1 MSLWLAAKI
10 STKQNYSESGRVLQK
25 RFSYFA
31 ICGADTL
38 YTMESLLKNLKEHVT
53 CSICL
58 DTFTEPK
65 TIACLH
71 TFCCECLKRH
81 ALTTQREGKFRC
93 PECQGE
99 VSVSE
104 RGFDQLPTG
113 FLQNSLL
120 GLLAVQQ
127 SSDGSEISCGNCRKK
142 SVETSFCF
150 ECGTFMCLDCV
161 NAHEL
166 LRNVAF
172 DGHKVRR
179 TKHFQAEDYEALL
192 KRQSFCSQ
200 QYHERELTRFFCLE
214 CQTCVCQVCVVTD
227 HRNHD
232 MDPLDKAADH
242 VKATIITG
250 TEMMNEKRDI
260 CSNVVREFE
269 QIIVDLETNISTA
282 KCKVSEAAE
291 QIIAK
296 IRERERETI
305 NALESTRVSRTEK
318 LSSLKTQVQSL
329 VKQINQ
335 AIEFAENLVQRS
347 SSSDILQSK
356 KSLEERF
363 KDLNESL
370 VPTLPVSA
378 FVRFVSTLEPESLIL
393 GFVATSEPE
402 AQENDFQAGVEAEL
416 IGLNIEP
423 AEKVG
428 SLMTSKREDGTFQVS
443 FTPKVPGSYNVQ
455 LAVNAGK
462 LSPKTIFAGRIQVKQ
477 RRFEVVGE
485 LDLKGETIQ
494 NPRSI
499 AVNSKSSLIAVTDYS
514 GHCILLFDGEGNY
527 LRKIGCKGPSVGQLN
542 TPCGITFI
550 NDSEILVA
558 DQLNHRIQQFNVKTG
573 KAVRAFG
580 KRGEGV
586 GEFRNPV
593 GIFMDGEERIIVA
606 DLNNDRI
613 QVFTKEG
620 ELVFSFGPG
629 TLKDPTAC
637 IVHQNTFIVS
647 DTGNHCLKIFDGS
660 GNLLRRIGEKGEAG
674 GELNWPR
681 DLSIEKSGSHHNI
694 LVCDRGNQRVLQLTM
709 EGSFTGKTVAK
720 MQKPSG
726 IGITPDGR
734 ILVPDFKAKKIFILQ

>member
-1 MSLWLAAKI
+1 MCF
-10 STKQNYSESGRVLQK
+10 TKALELLRNLY
-25 RFSYFA
+25 
-31 ICGADTL
+31 GADTL
-38 YTMESLLKNLKEHVT
+38 YTMESLLKNLKEHIT

-81 ALTTQREGKFRC
+81 VLTTQQEGKFRC

-99 VSVSE
+99 VGVPE
-104 RGFDQLPTG
+104 RFDQLPTG

-127 SSDGSEISCGNCRKK
+127 SGDGSEISCGNCRKK

-150 ECGTFMCLDCV
+150 DCGTFMCLDCV

-172 DGHKVRR
+172 HGHKVRR
-179 TKHFQAEDYEALL
+179 TKHFQADDYEALL

-242 VKATIITG
+242 VKATITTG
-250 TEMMNEKRDI
+250 TELMNEKRNI
-260 CSNVVREFE
+260 CNNVGREFE
-269 QIIVDLETNISTA
+269 QLILDLETNVSTA
-282 KCKVSEAAE
+282 KCKVSETAE

-296 IRERERETI
+296 VRKREREAI
-305 NALESTRVSRTEK
+305 NALENTRVSRTEK

-329 VKQINQ
+329 AKQINQ

-356 KSLEERF
+356 KSLEQRF
-363 KDLNESL
+363 KDLTESL
-370 VPTLPVSA
+370 VPKLPVSA
-378 FVRFVSTLEPESLIL
+378 FVRFVSTLEPESLTL

-402 AQENDFQAGVEAEL
+402 GQEHHFQAGVEAEL
-416 IGLNIEP
+416 IDLNIEP
-423 AEKVG
+423 AENVG
-428 SLMTSKREDGTFQVS
+428 SLMTSKREDGTFQVR

-455 LAVNAGK
+455 LAVNTGK
-462 LSPKTIFAGRIQVKQ
+462 LSPKSIFTGHVQVKQ

-485 LDLKGETIQ
+485 LDLKGEIIQ
-494 NPRSI
+494 NSRSI
-499 AVNSKSSLIAVTDYS
+499 AVNSISRLIAVTDSS

-527 LRKIGCKGPSVGQLN
+527 LRKIGCKGPSIGQLN

-558 DQLNHRIQQFNVKTG
+558 DQLNHRIQQFNVQTG
-573 KAVRAFG
+573 KGVRAFG

-586 GEFRNPV
+586 GELRNPK
-593 GIFMDGEERIIVA
+593 GIFMDGEERIVVA
-606 DLNNDRI
+606 DSNNNRI

-620 ELVFSFGPG
+620 EPVFSFGSG
-629 TLKDPTAC
+629 TLKDPMAC
-637 IVHQNTFIVS
+637 IVHQNTFVVADS
-647 DTGNHCLKIFDGS
+647 GNHCLKIFDGS
-660 GNLLRRIGEKGEAG
+660 GKFLCRIGEKGKAD

-681 DLSIEKSGSHHNI
+681 DLSIEKSGNHHNI
-694 LVCDRGNQRVLQLTM
+694 LVCDRDNKRILQLTM
-709 EGSFTGKTVAK
+709 EGSFTGKTVATL
-720 MQKPSG
+720 QKPTG

>member
-1 MSLWLAAKI
+1 MSFKKALELLR
-10 STKQNYSESGRVLQK
+10 NLY
-25 RFSYFA
+25 
-31 ICGADTL
+31 GADTL
-38 YTMESLLKNLKEHVT
+38 YTMESLLKNLKEHIT

-65 TIACLH
+65 TITCLH

-81 ALTTQREGKFRC
+81 ALTTQQEGKFRC

-99 VSVSE
+99 VGVPE
-104 RGFDQLPTG
+104 RFDQLPTG

-127 SSDGSEISCGNCRKK
+127 SGEGSEISCGNCRKK

-150 ECGTFMCLDCV
+150 DCGTFMCLDCV

-172 DGHKVRR
+172 HGPQVRR
-179 TKHFQAEDYEALL
+179 TKHFQADDYEALL

-242 VKATIITG
+242 VKATITTG
-250 TEMMNEKRDI
+250 TELMNEKRNI
-260 CSNVVREFE
+260 CNNVVREFE
-269 QIIVDLETNISTA
+269 QIILDLETNVSTA

-291 QIIAK
+291 QMIAK
-296 IRERERETI
+296 VREREREAI
-305 NALESTRVSRTEK
+305 NALENTRVSKTEK

-329 VKQINQ
+329 AKQINQ

-356 KSLEERF
+356 KSLEQRF

-370 VPTLPVSA
+370 VPKLPVSA
-378 FVRFVSTLEPESLIL
+378 FVRFVSTLEPESLTL

-402 AQENDFQAGVEAEL
+402 GQEHHFQAGVEAEL
-416 IGLNIEP
+416 IDLNIEP
-423 AEKVG
+423 AENVG
-428 SLMTSKREDGTFQVS
+428 SLMTSKREDGTFQVR

-455 LAVNAGK
+455 LAVNTGK
-462 LSPKTIFAGRIQVKQ
+462 LSPKSIFTGHVQVKQ

-485 LDLKGETIQ
+485 LDLKGKIIQ
-494 NPRSI
+494 NSRSI
-499 AVNSKSSLIAVTDYS
+499 AVNSISRLIAVTDSS

-527 LRKIGCKGPSVGQLN
+527 LRKIGCKGPSIGQLN

-558 DQLNHRIQQFNVKTG
+558 DQLNHRIQQFNVQTG
-573 KAVRAFG
+573 KGVRAFG
-580 KRGEGV
+580 KRGDGV
-586 GEFRNPV
+586 GELRNPV
-593 GIFMDGEERIIVA
+593 GTFMDGEERIVVA
-606 DLNNDRI
+606 DLNNNRI

-620 ELVFSFGPG
+620 EPVFSFGSG
-629 TLKDPTAC
+629 TLKDPMAC
-637 IVHQNTFIVS
+637 IVHQNTFVVADS
-647 DTGNHCLKIFDGS
+647 GNHCLKIFDGS
-660 GNLLRRIGEKGEAG
+660 GKFLCRIGEKGKADG
-674 GELNWPR
+674 QLNWPR
-681 DLSIEKSGSHHNI
+681 DLSIEKSGNHHNI
-694 LVCDRGNQRVLQLTM
+694 LVCDRDNKRILQLTM
-709 EGSFTGKTVAK
+709 EGSFTGKTVAAL
-720 MQKPSG
+720 QKPTG

>member
-1 MSLWLAAKI
+1 
-10 STKQNYSESGRVLQK
+10 
-25 RFSYFA
+25 
-31 ICGADTL
+31 
-38 YTMESLLKNLKEHVT
+38 MESLLKNLKEHIT

-81 ALTTQREGKFRC
+81 ALTTQQEGKFRC
-93 PECQGE
+93 PECQGQ
-99 VSVSE
+99 VGVPE
-104 RGFDQLPTG
+104 RFDQLPTG

-127 SSDGSEISCGNCRKK
+127 SGDGSEISCGNCRKK

-150 ECGTFMCLDCV
+150 DCGTFMCLDCV

-172 DGHKVRR
+172 HGHKVRR
-179 TKHFQAEDYEALL
+179 TKHFQADDYEALL

-242 VKATIITG
+242 VKATITTG
-250 TEMMNEKRDI
+250 TELMNEKRNI
-260 CSNVVREFE
+260 CNNVGREFE
-269 QIIVDLETNISTA
+269 QLILDLETNVSTA
-282 KCKVSEAAE
+282 KCKVSETAE

-296 IRERERETI
+296 VRKREREAI
-305 NALESTRVSRTEK
+305 NALENTRVSRTEK

-329 VKQINQ
+329 AKQINQ

-356 KSLEERF
+356 KSLEQRF
-363 KDLNESL
+363 KDLTESL
-370 VPTLPVSA
+370 VPKLPVSA
-378 FVRFVSTLEPESLIL
+378 FVRFVSTLEPESLTL

-402 AQENDFQAGVEAEL
+402 GQEHHFQAGVEAEL
-416 IGLNIEP
+416 IDLNIEP
-423 AEKVG
+423 AENVG
-428 SLMTSKREDGTFQVS
+428 SLMTSKREDGTFQVR

-455 LAVNAGK
+455 LAVNTGK
-462 LSPKTIFAGRIQVKQ
+462 LSPKSIFTGHVQVKQ

-485 LDLKGETIQ
+485 LDLKGKIIQ
-494 NPRSI
+494 NSRSI
-499 AVNSKSSLIAVTDYS
+499 AVNSISRLIAVTDSS

-527 LRKIGCKGPSVGQLN
+527 LRKIGCKGPSIGQLN

-558 DQLNHRIQQFNVKTG
+558 DQLNHRIQQFNVQTG
-573 KAVRAFG
+573 KGVRAFG

-586 GEFRNPV
+586 GELRNPK
-593 GIFMDGEERIIVA
+593 GIFMDGEERIVVA
-606 DLNNDRI
+606 DSNNNRI

-620 ELVFSFGPG
+620 EPVFSFGSG
-629 TLKDPTAC
+629 TLKDPMAC
-637 IVHQNTFIVS
+637 IVHQNTFVVADS
-647 DTGNHCLKIFDGS
+647 GNHCLKIFDGS
-660 GNLLRRIGEKGEAG
+660 GKFLCRIGEKGKADG
-674 GELNWPR
+674 QLNWPR
-681 DLSIEKSGSHHNI
+681 DLSIEKSGNHHNI
-694 LVCDRGNQRVLQLTM
+694 LVCDRDNKRILQLTM
-709 EGSFTGKTVAK
+709 EGSFTGKTVATL
-720 MQKPSG
+720 QKPTG

>member
-1 MSLWLAAKI
+1 MCF
-10 STKQNYSESGRVLQK
+10 TKALELLRNLY
-25 RFSYFA
+25 
-31 ICGADTL
+31 GADTL
-38 YTMESLLKNLKEHVT
+38 YTMESLLKNLKEHIT

-81 ALTTQREGKFRC
+81 ALTTQQEGKFRC

-99 VSVSE
+99 VGVPE
-104 RGFDQLPTG
+104 RFDQLPTG

-127 SSDGSEISCGNCRKK
+127 SGDGSEISCGNCRKK

-150 ECGTFMCLDCV
+150 DCGTFMCLDCV

-172 DGHKVRR
+172 HGHKVRR
-179 TKHFQAEDYEALL
+179 TKHFQADDYEALL

-242 VKATIITG
+242 VKATITTG
-250 TEMMNEKRDI
+250 TELMNEKRNI
-260 CSNVVREFE
+260 CNNVVREFE
-269 QIIVDLETNISTA
+269 QLILDLETNVSTA
-282 KCKVSEAAE
+282 KCKVSETAE

-296 IRERERETI
+296 VRKREREAI
-305 NALESTRVSRTEK
+305 NALENTRVSRTEK

-329 VKQINQ
+329 AKQINQ

-356 KSLEERF
+356 KSLEQRF

-370 VPTLPVSA
+370 VPKLPVSA
-378 FVRFVSTLEPESLIL
+378 FVRFVSTLEPESLTL

-402 AQENDFQAGVEAEL
+402 GQEHHFQAGVEAEL
-416 IGLNIEP
+416 IDLNIEP
-423 AEKVG
+423 AENVG
-428 SLMTSKREDGTFQVS
+428 SLMTSKGEDGTFQVR

-462 LSPKTIFAGRIQVKQ
+462 LSPKSIFTGHVQVKQ

-485 LDLKGETIQ
+485 LDLKGEIIQ
-494 NPRSI
+494 KSRSI
-499 AVNSKSSLIAVTDYS
+499 AVNSISRLIAVTDSS

-527 LRKIGCKGPSVGQLN
+527 LRKIGCKGPSIGQLN

-558 DQLNHRIQQFNVKTG
+558 DQLNHRIQQFNVQTG
-573 KAVRAFG
+573 KGVRAFG

-586 GEFRNPV
+586 GELRNPK
-593 GIFMDGEERIIVA
+593 GIFMDGEERIVVA
-606 DLNNDRI
+606 DSNNNRI

-620 ELVFSFGPG
+620 EPVFSFGSG
-629 TLKDPTAC
+629 TLKDPMAC
-637 IVHQNTFIVS
+637 IVHQNTFVVADS
-647 DTGNHCLKIFDGS
+647 GNHCLKIFDGS
-660 GNLLRRIGEKGEAG
+660 GKFLCRIGEKGKADG
-674 GELNWPR
+674 QLNWPR
-681 DLSIEKSGSHHNI
+681 DLSIEKSGNHHNI
-694 LVCDRGNQRVLQLTM
+694 LVCDRDNKRILQLTM
-709 EGSFTGKTVAK
+709 EGSFTGKTVATL
-720 MQKPSG
+720 QKPTG